1 MSTQHIVVPATGHKE
16 KEPVKENEVAAT
28 CTEDGSYD
36 LVVYCETCGE
46 VVSTQHIVVPAT
58 GHKELAP
65 VKENVIA
72 PTATHS
78 GSHDEVVY
86 CAVCGEELSRE
97 TVKDDPTFLL
107 RKGSQLLLNGRI
119 EFQFVAIFAE
129 DVENP
134 TMTISREG
142 VEAVT
147 IPGTLS
153 DEGFYVFSYA
163 VPLKEMND
171 VMTYTYS
178 GTQNGEVITT
188 EEFTFNVIENYV
200 RKQLTNPDVVANV
213 NLKNQ
218 ITTLLTFAAKAQE
231 HFGYNTENPADAI
244 LTELGMEVELD
255 YSKVTEAEKEVV
267 KTIDDAKANFIG
279 RTFDLE
285 ADTSMLCF
293 FRPAANLDM
302 NSLYLAYRD
311 VERSEE
317 YAYTK
322 VTGKKMWN
330 QYYASIPNIPGNALS
345 DTFEYYLCT
354 FDGETYT
361 QVSNTERYSAMCYA
375 SETMGEDDQVMKDV
389 AVAMMTYAEASKAYH
404 EDPNSEHVGTEMPAD
419 EESQEIAMDD

>member
-1 MSTQHIVVPATGHKE
+1 ME
-16 KEPVKENEVAAT
+16 AT
-28 CTEDGSYD
+28 CTEDGGYD
-36 LVVYCETCGE
+36 LVVYCTVCGE
-46 VVSTQHIVVPAT
+46 EISRTHVTLDAT
-58 GHKELAP
+58 GHTPAEA
-65 VKENVIA
+65 VRENVIA

-78 GSHDEVVY
+78 GSYEEVVY
-86 CAVCGEELSRE
+86 CEVCGEELSRE
-97 TVKDDPTFLL
+97 TKKIDPTFLL
-107 RKGSQLLLNGRI
+107 GKGSQLLLDGKI
-119 EFQFVAIFAE
+119 EFQFLAVFAE

-142 VEAVT
+142 ADTKTVS
-147 IPGTLS
+147 GTLS
-153 DEGFYVFSYA
+153 DKGYYIFSYA

-200 RKQLTNPDVVANV
+200 RQKLTNPATVANV

-231 HFGYNTENPADAI
+231 YFGYNTENPADAI
-244 LTELGMEVELD
+244 LTELGMEVELNTG
-255 YSKVTEAEKEVV
+255 KVIEAEKEVV
-267 KTIDDAKANFIG
+267 QTIDDAQANFIG
-279 RTFDLE
+279 MTFELK
-285 ADTSMLCF
+285 ANTSMLCF
-293 FRPAANLDM
+293 FRPAADLDM

-322 VTGKKMWN
+322 VTGNKMWN
-330 QYYASIPNIPGNALS
+330 EYYASIPNIPGNALS

-361 QVSNTERYSAMCYA
+361 QVSNTERRNAMCYA
-375 SETMGEDDQVMKDV
+375 SQTMQGNDQALKDV
-389 AVAMMTYAEASKAYH
+389 VVAMMTYAEASKAYH
-404 EDPNSEHVGTEMPAD
+404 EDPNSEHVGTEMPKD
-419 EESQEIAMDD
+419 EDLYEDPMDW